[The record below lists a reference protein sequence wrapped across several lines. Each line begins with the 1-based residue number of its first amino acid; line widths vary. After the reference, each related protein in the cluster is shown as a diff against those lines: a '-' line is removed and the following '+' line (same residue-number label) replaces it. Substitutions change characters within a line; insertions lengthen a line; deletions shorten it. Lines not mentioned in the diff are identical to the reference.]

1 MIHIFHGFLGSTEDF
16 NYLKNDQVILHDL
29 YKMSQNPVIGPN
41 DILIGYSMGGRV
53 ALDLAQKSN
62 YNFRRLVLINAHP
75 GLPDEELK
83 MQRKEFE
90 TKVLQE
96 LQARTKSEFL
106 DWWNSLPIFT
116 FDQPIEVSDERFK
129 ESSALFAKYRL
140 SEQEDHL
147 PLMQKHH
154 EKILYIA
161 GLFDEKY
168 MELVSEVLLPSGIT
182 VKGIPGG
189 HRLFQHPNELKHILQ
204 EEGLI

>member
-1 MIHIFHGFLGSTEDF
+1 MIHIFHGFLGSAEDF
-16 NYLKNDQVILHDL
+16 NYLKNDKVILHDL
-29 YKMSQNPVIGPN
+29 YKMSETPVIGPD

-53 ALDLAQKSN
+53 AMDLARKSN
-62 YNFRRLVLINAHP
+62 YNLHKLVLINAHP

-83 MQRKEFE
+83 IHRKEFE

-96 LQARTKSEFL
+96 LKVRTKDNFL

-116 FDQPIEVSDERFK
+116 FDQPIDVSDERFQQ
-129 ESSALFAKYRL
+129 SSALFTRYLL
-140 SEQEDHL
+140 SEQENHL

-168 MELVSEVLLPSGIT
+168 MELVSEVLLPSGIA

-189 HRLFQHPNELKHILQ
+189 HRLFQHPNELKQILQ